1 MARATI
7 VKSKSPGRPAGGRST
22 GAKAGLGRA
31 AGVSKAAPAA
41 ASASKEELRARV
53 EKLERANAT
62 LRVKNKEL
70 RVVAVEAAEQVD
82 ALTVQLANSE
92 RRAGRNAR
100 HEAPAEAVATREI
113 LRPARGRRKTRSTA
127 STGDQQE
134 DDDLGGDTR
143 AGWDASD
150 HADV

>member
-1 MARATI
+1 MARATMS
-7 VKSKSPGRPAGGRST
+7 KSKPPGRPPSGRSA

-31 AGVSKAAPAA
+31 GGVSKAAPAA
-41 ASASKEELRARV
+41 AASSKEELRARV

-113 LRPARGRRKTRSTA
+113 VRPARGKRRARSA
-127 STGDQQE
+127 VSAGDHHE
-134 DDDLGGDTR
+134 DDDLGGDSH
-143 AGWDASD
+143 AAWGASD